1 MGNPGTSAAEPRQTS
16 RADAV
21 ERAYQAVTRMIA
33 GGELEPGARLR
44 EQSLAQVIGVSRT
57 PVREALSRLA
67 AEGVVELSH
76 NRGAQVAS
84 FSAADIDA
92 LFDVRSRLEPRA
104 VALAVPRLS
113 DEDLA
118 ELTDWSREME
128 AVAAS
133 GNDAERLNQLNNA
146 FHGMFFDRCGNRLLA
161 GALRGVIRPAIVAMT
176 FHRYTPRALER
187 SMHHHAEI
195 LEAAAADDAEW
206 AESVMRTHILAARH
220 GFAAFPRDGG
230 PSAGTCP

>member
-1 MGNPGTSAAEPRQTS
+1 MATPTTKAAEPRETP

-21 ERAYQAVTRMIA
+21 EEVYQTVTRMIA
-33 GGELEPGARLR
+33 SGNLEPGARLR
-44 EQSLAQVIGVSRT
+44 EHSLAQVIGVSRT
-57 PVREALSRLA
+57 PVREALGRLA

-84 FSAADIDA
+84 FSATDIDA

-104 VALAVPRLS
+104 VALAVPQLS
-113 DEDLA
+113 REDLDQ
-118 ELTDWSREME
+118 LSDWSREME

-133 GNDAERLNQLNNA
+133 GSDPERLNQLNNA

-161 GALRGVIRPAIVAMT
+161 GTLRGVIRPAIVAMT
-176 FHRYTPRALER
+176 FHRYTPRDLER

-195 LEAAAADDAEW
+195 LEAAAVGDAEW

-220 GFAAFPRDGG
+220 GFAAVPRDST
-230 PSAGTCP
+230 PAAPCQ